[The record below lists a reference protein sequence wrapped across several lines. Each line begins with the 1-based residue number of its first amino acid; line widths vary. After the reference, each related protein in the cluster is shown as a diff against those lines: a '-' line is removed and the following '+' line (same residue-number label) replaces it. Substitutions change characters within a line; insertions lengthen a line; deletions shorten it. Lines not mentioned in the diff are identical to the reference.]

1 MSYSDNNNQDAMQT
15 NATRFWRRPP
25 GKNTDHDR
33 NIVHIE
39 QGRESE
45 EELTERSPLPLSP
58 EFQDGRGREI
68 LRGQAGRWRMWGRRT
83 GSNVTSSATTGH
95 CSR

>member
-1 MSYSDNNNQDAMQT
+1 MQT

-45 EELTERSPLPLSP
+45 EELTERSPLPLSS
-58 EFQDGRGREI
+58 EF
-68 LRGQAGRWRMWGRRT
+68 
-83 GSNVTSSATTGH
+83 
-95 CSR
+95 